1 MVVGPITLHYS
12 KFISVLH
19 ETNFVFIL
27 RFCNHPLFVLKSL
40 RVESPVCY
48 EPYMQCFM
56 LWFLFLQKDA
66 ALFFLNKADEVTWCS
81 STDAPS
87 LCSQV
92 CWRVL
97 WLCSLFTV
105 STLPVMMWLN
115 STPLTSTGKS
125 YRVTVSGWLSFMPPG
140 KLEVCG
146 GTRICV
152 TRRDL

>member
-1 MVVGPITLHYS
+1 MVVGPIHYS
-12 KFISVLH
+12 KFISILH

-27 RFCNHPLFVLKSL
+27 RFCNHPLFVF
-40 RVESPVCY
+40 RVWEWKVLFVMNHICSVSCY
-48 EPYMQCFM
+48 DSCFYRKI
-56 LWFLFLQKDA
+56 LHCFV
-66 ALFFLNKADEVTWCS
+66 FFIKLMKPL
-81 STDAPS
+81 DAPS

-92 CWRVL
+92 CWCVL
-97 WLCSLFTV
+97 WLCSLSTV

-140 KLEVCG
+140 KLEEYG